1 MYKCMHVCVCIHL
14 CVHAFVFLP
23 VCACVHE
30 HACVHMCACVHV
42 CMFVFACA
50 CVCLERQGDQERG
63 KEAEVRVM
71 PRLTKGQ
78 AFGERS
84 TCLGTLTHFLVES
97 EAVEGRGLSC
107 LG

>member
-1 MYKCMHVCVCIHL
+1 VYI
-14 CVHAFVFLP
+14 
-23 VCACVHE
+23 CA
-30 HACVHMCACVHV
+30 HV
-42 CMFVFACA
+42 CMFVFICA

-63 KEAEVRVM
+63 KEGEVKVM

-78 AFGERS
+78 AFGKRS
-84 TCLGTLTHFLVES
+84 TCLGNLTHFLVES